1 MAELQVATMRALAAD
16 GIVESLTDFF
26 VSKGNRPVP
35 PESISIEGKKPEIAF
50 TDGLNTIY
58 LRVLEKPDLA
68 RRNGL
73 LKVAVDSVSFTS
85 VANRVYVAL
94 PKTYAAVL
102 DAAILREHGLGLI
115 VYDARGVEEVL
126 PASLFEH
133 RSEAKPS
140 MEIEQLKRRISTL
153 ERTVETLGSELTRVK
168 SMKPLLAGPRTPE
181 HDGPVAPEPSKP
193 DFLPSFFEDNPW
205 VDILA
210 KRGREPEQVAG

>member
-1 MAELQVATMRALAAD
+1 MAEPQVATTRALAAD
-16 GIVESLTDFF
+16 GTIESLTNFF

-35 PESISIEGKKPEIAF
+35 PENLSIEAKKPEISF
-50 TDGLNTIY
+50 TDGLNTTY
-58 LRVLEKPDLA
+58 LRVLQKRDLTG
-68 RRNGL
+68 RNGL

-85 VANRVYVAL
+85 VANKVYVAL
-94 PKTYAAVL
+94 PKIYAAVL

-133 RSEAKPS
+133 RSEVKPS
-140 MEIEQLKRRISTL
+140 VEIEQLKRRISTL
-153 ERTVETLGSELTRVK
+153 ERNLETLSSELTRVK
-168 SMKPLLAGPRTPE
+168 SMRPLPAPRPSE
-181 HDGPVAPEPSKP
+181 HDGPVVPEPSKP